1 MRAIRPILAATQ
13 IYNDYGPLPPADL
26 LRRYGYLTPGYAP
39 YTVVE
44 LPTSLLLSV
53 CADVVPENL
62 HFEAALQQKKIAH
75 LESHGVWDEDAFEVC
90 YPTAGASGF
99 GEELLVSLE
108 TLLMGGKEFE
118 VTEKK
123 DGLPKGRLVGRS
135 GVRMVLRRTLELV
148 GKGYQTSV
156 EDDEEILR
164 SGVQGRRRLAVM
176 VRLEEKKV
184 VRKGLGEVGE
194 QEEGILGKRKGEEE
208 GNPQADRKRRAA

>member
-1 MRAIRPILAATQ
+1 
-13 IYNDYGPLPPADL
+13 
-26 LRRYGYLTPGYAP
+26 
-39 YTVVE
+39 
-44 LPTSLLLSV
+44 
-53 CADVVPENL
+53 
-62 HFEAALQQKKIAH
+62 
-75 LESHGVWDEDAFEVC
+75 
-90 YPTAGASGF
+90 
-99 GEELLVSLE
+99 
-108 TLLMGGKEFE
+108 
-118 VTEKK
+118 
-123 DGLPKGRLVGRS
+123 
-135 GVRMVLRRTLELV
+135 MVLRRTLELV